1 MQYKNY
7 IFDCDGVILDSNQFK
22 LKAMEI
28 ALSEYPAA
36 LVKHF
41 IEYFKSNFGRS
52 RFHHI
57 EVLSHTFLNTPLTD
71 NQKEKILQLY
81 AEQCKRLYLECEIC
95 VDILSFLKTL
105 KPTDCWVV
113 SGSEQ
118 FELREVF
125 KRRCLDCYFS
135 EVYGSPILKSE
146 NVKNLLRNNSLVPKE
161 TCLFGD
167 SMGDYEAAKENHIDF
182 IFCKKY
188 SNTPELETYFRNLGI
203 LVINTFTELL

>member
-1 MQYKNY
+1 M
-7 IFDCDGVILDSNQFK
+7 ILDSNRFK
-22 LKAMEI
+22 LKAMER
-28 ALSEYPAA
+28 ALSAYPAI
-36 LVKHF
+36 LINNF
-41 IEYFKSNFGRS
+41 IEYFKCNFGKS

-57 EVLSHTFLNTPLTD
+57 EVLSHTFLNVPLTAD
-71 NQKEKILQLY
+71 QKEEILELY

-95 VDILSFLKTL
+95 VDILNFIKGLKSTG
-105 KPTDCWVV
+105 CWVV

-118 FELREVF
+118 LELREVF
-125 KRRCLDCYFS
+125 KRRRLDCYFN
-135 EVYGSPILKSE
+135 EVYGSPVLKTE
-146 NVKNLLRNNSLVPKE
+146 NIKTLMRNNGLVPRE

-188 SNTPELETYFRNLGI
+188 SNTPELEAYFRNLGF